1 MPSKKR
7 KYNARF
13 PAGRIKK
20 IMQTDEEVG
29 KVAQAVPIIIS
40 RTLELFVESLLGKAM
55 QVTMQ
60 RNAKTLSPSHVK
72 QCILAESRFDFLRDL
87 VKNIPDVTAAEE
99 REIMSGE
106 SSPNSSRFS
115 DTSIPRKVVRA
126 DSNSSSSSE
135 IRVQQILSAPTDSLR
150 RTLSVDAEPKP
161 RNETVTSDS
170 AIDLTKKV
178 EERPVVTANFYQ
190 ETLITDEV
198 QHKSVIKIN
207 PTYSSPQPSTS
218 SYTSLTPV
226 EPVKKVEVL
235 VPKPDHPKMFY
246 KDEKQNKTP
255 PRTPVTPITPIINID
270 FTKNIA
276 KPEIKLLDTAV
287 AGIVGVPKTDKK
299 LQRQN
304 SKSIKSEIKKT
315 EIKIPI
321 VPTSV
326 DIDLLNSG
334 NLQIDEDYDT

>member
-99 REIMSGE
+99 KEMMSREG
-106 SSPNSSRFS
+106 SPNSTRVS
-115 DTSIPRKVVRA
+115 DTTAPRRVVRE
-126 DSNSSSSSE
+126 DSNSSSSSDV
-135 IRVQQILSAPTDSLR
+135 RVQATAKDNLR
-150 RTLSVDAEPKP
+150 RAISLDTDRPK
-161 RNETVTSDS
+161 NETITSE
-170 AIDLTKKV
+170 AIDLTKKL
-178 EERPVVTANFYQ
+178 EGRPIVTANFYQ
-190 ETLITDEV
+190 ETQTVDVEV
-198 QHKSVIKIN
+198 QHKSVITLN
-207 PTYSSPQPSTS
+207 PTYASPQPSTS
-218 SYTSLTPV
+218 HYAGFKRVMNRSESLPYPPV
-226 EPVKKVEVL
+226 ATYVAPS
-235 VPKPDHPKMFY
+235 
-246 KDEKQNKTP
+246 KDIA
-255 PRTPVTPITPIINID
+255 PILNID
-270 FTKNIA
+270 FSKNLA
-276 KPEIKLLDTAV
+276 VPEIKVLDTAV
-287 AGIVGVPKTDKK
+287 ASIVGVPKEEKK
-299 LQRQN
+299 LHRQN
-304 SKSIKSEIKKT
+304 SKKSEVKKI
-315 EIKIPI
+315 EIPKPLM
-321 VPTSV
+321 PPRV
-326 DIDLLNSG
+326 DIDHLNSG